1 MFAVNMQALKG
12 RLKITQLEKLHFI
25 IVNESKLTQGEL
37 FYFFHFMCNA
47 TNASEL
53 FCMVHS
59 ANIELFCTI
68 LTFHF
73 KY

>member
-37 FYFFHFMCNA
+37 FYFFHFMRVAPNA
-47 TNASEL
+47 TKWFYMAHLSNNEQFL
-53 FCMVHS
+53 
-59 ANIELFCTI
+59 
-68 LTFHF
+68 
-73 KY
+73 